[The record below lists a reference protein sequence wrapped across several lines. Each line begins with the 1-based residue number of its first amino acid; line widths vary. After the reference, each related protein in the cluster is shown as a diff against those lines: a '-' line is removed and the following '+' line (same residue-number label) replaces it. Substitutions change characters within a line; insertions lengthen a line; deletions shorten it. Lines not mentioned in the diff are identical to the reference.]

1 MSFPRVRAMIFVA
14 VLFVTAGIVVVTA
27 INRDSQLAPRQD
39 PCEPGQIRVNVDV
52 PDEEQVTVNVYN
64 ATERAGL
71 AEQISNELAN
81 RGFTAHTM
89 QGVPEGGPYTPDGG
103 PYSLAGYIV
112 YGPEGVGAAWLV
124 SAYFLEGEY
133 FPNFV
138 PEREGPEVDLILGSD
153 FRQLTTQTEVNQRIA
168 ELGQPVP
175 PDGTCAA

>member
-14 VLFVTAGIVVVTA
+14 VLFVTAGVVVVTA
-27 INRDSQLAPRQD
+27 INRDSQLMPPQD

-64 ATERAGL
+64 GTDRTGL

-81 RGFTAHTM
+81 RGFTTNTM
-89 QGVPEGGPYTPDGG
+89 EGVPEGGPYT
-103 PYSLAGYIV
+103 LAGYIIF
-112 YGPEGVGAAWLV
+112 GPEGVGAAWLV

-133 FPNFV
+133 DPRFDKDKQ
-138 PEREGPEVDLILGSD
+138 GPEVDLILGAD
-153 FRQLTTQTEVNQRIA
+153 FQQLTTQTEVNQRIA
-168 ELGQPVP
+168 ELGQPQP